1 MAAAMAELL
10 QDRSR
15 KLSLLRR
22 RGERTGR
29 VIFSNIDLPGDPP
42 NKNAVE

>member
-1 MAAAMAELL
+1 MWMYLRARDDKLRYMN
-10 QDRSR
+10 R
-15 KLSLLRR
+15 KDIP
-22 RGERTGR
+22 TGT